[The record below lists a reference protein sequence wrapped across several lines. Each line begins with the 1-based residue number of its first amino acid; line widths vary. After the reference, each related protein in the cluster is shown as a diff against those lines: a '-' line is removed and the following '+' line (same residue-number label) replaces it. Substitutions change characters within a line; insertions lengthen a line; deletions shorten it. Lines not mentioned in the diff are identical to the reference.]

1 VVGQQ
6 NADIAD
12 THQVR
17 DVAMATIFF
26 CFLYM
31 GAHWLQLANTTEPSV
46 CGVDA
51 AFCQIT
57 STTCYY
63 SAQRPVHIY
72 RSVKGRRLSRP
83 RHCSKGVQTVVKTE
97 YRCGCRD
104 K

>member
-1 VVGQQ
+1 MLGQQ

-12 THQVR
+12 TLQLR
-17 DVAMATIFF
+17 DVAVATIF

-31 GAHWLQLANTTEPSV
+31 GAHWLQLVNTTEPSV

-51 AFCQIT
+51 AFFQIT
-57 STTCYY
+57 LTTCYY
-63 SAQRPVHIY
+63 TAQRPVHLY
-72 RSVKGRRLSRP
+72 RSTKGGRLSRP
-83 RHCSKGVQTVVKTE
+83 RHCGKGVQPVPKTE